1 MAYGFK
7 HKATEYNCESDMA
20 NISKKI
26 IRQKY
31 FLHHNI
37 IRGPIQNNILKELQM
52 ERYPEF

>member
-26 IRQKY
+26 IGQKY

-52 ERYPEF
+52 EQYPEF